1 MRKTIYQGD
10 PGYIFAT
17 AQKQGRLPLLRWIWP
32 IHGDK
37 MGLRAK
43 KNNGANLGFEGKIY
57 TYYEPGAG
65 APEMIPVG
73 VNGNGNGFHHDPMPD
88 YIP

>member
-1 MRKTIYQGD
+1 
-10 PGYIFAT
+10 
-17 AQKQGRLPLLRWIWP
+17 
-32 IHGDK
+32 